1 MLKNVIFD
9 FGGVVCT
16 FSQDAIL
23 DDFCTGEAHARLKP
37 VLFRSWQALDEGT
50 ADYEEYV
57 AETLKLL
64 DGEDKQIARRFF
76 REWHRSMRP
85 IPGIWALIGELKARG
100 YGVYLLSNAST
111 WFAGH
116 LDDYP
121 ILRLF
126 DGRLISAP
134 EKMAKPEERIYRLIA
149 SLALALGLSD
159 VVQRRSGGVVV
170 ETLFVDDR
178 AENTEAAERVGIA
191 GYVFDGDAGKL
202 RERILKG

>member
-64 DGEDKQIARRFF
+64 DGEDKQIAQRFF

-85 IPGIWALIGELKARG
+85 IPGIWALVGELKARG

-134 EKMAKPEERIYRLIA
+134 EKMAKPEERIYRL
-149 SLALALGLSD
+149 ALERFGLNAA
-159 VVQRRSGGVVV
+159 

-178 AENTEAAERVGIA
+178 AENTEAAEHVGIA
-191 GYVFDGDAGKL
+191 GYVFDGDAEKL

>member
-23 DDFCTGEAHARLKP
+23 DDFCTGEVHARLKP

-64 DGEDKQIARRFF
+64 DGEDKQIAQRFF

-126 DGRLISAP
+126 DGRLISDHYYGKFLVW
-134 EKMAKPEERIYRLIA
+134 EIG
-149 SLALALGLSD
+149 LAAWS
-159 VVQRRSGGVVV
+159 RRSG
-170 ETLFVDDR
+170 
-178 AENTEAAERVGIA
+178 AERLTLRIPGGRNCEIKIRLLRK
-191 GYVFDGDAGKL
+191 YEFLIRHSDAADKRPAPRRKL
-202 RERILKG
+202 QEQEV

>member
-1 MLKNVIFD
+1 MLKDVIFD

-64 DGEDKQIARRFF
+64 DGEDKQIAQRFF

-85 IPGIWALIGELKARG
+85 IPGIWALVGELKARG

-134 EKMAKPEERIYRLIA
+134 EKMAKPEERIYRL
-149 SLALALGLSD
+149 ALERFGLNAA
-159 VVQRRSGGVVV
+159 
-170 ETLFVDDR
+170 ETLFVDDC

-191 GYVFDGDAGKL
+191 GYVFDGDAEKL

>member
-64 DGEDKQIARRFF
+64 EGEDKQIARRFF

-134 EKMAKPEERIYRLIA
+134 EKMAKPEERIYRL
-149 SLALALGLSD
+149 ALERFGLNAA
-159 VVQRRSGGVVV
+159 

-191 GYVFDGDAGKL
+191 GYVFDGDAEKL

>member
-64 DGEDKQIARRFF
+64 DGEDKQIAQRFF

-85 IPGIWALIGELKARG
+85 IPGIWALVGELKARG

-134 EKMAKPEERIYRLIA
+134 EKMAKPEERIYRL
-149 SLALALGLSD
+149 ALERFGLNAA
-159 VVQRRSGGVVV
+159 

>member
-1 MLKNVIFD
+1 MLKDVIFD

-16 FSQDAIL
+16 FNQGAIL

-85 IPGIWALIGELKARG
+85 IPGVWALIGELKARG

-134 EKMAKPEERIYRLIA
+134 EKMAKPEERIYC
-149 SLALALGLSD
+149 LALERFGLNAA
-159 VVQRRSGGVVV
+159 

-191 GYVFDGDAGKL
+191 GYVFDGDAEKL

>member
-1 MLKNVIFD
+1 MLKDVIFD

-16 FSQDAIL
+16 FSQGAIL

-64 DGEDKQIARRFF
+64 DGEDKQIAQRFF

-134 EKMAKPEERIYRLIA
+134 EKMAKPEERIYRL
-149 SLALALGLSD
+149 ALERFGLNAA
-159 VVQRRSGGVVV
+159 

-191 GYVFDGDAGKL
+191 GYVFDGDAEKL

>member
-64 DGEDKQIARRFF
+64 EGEDKQIARRFF

-134 EKMAKPEERIYRLIA
+134 EKMAKPEERIYRL
-149 SLALALGLSD
+149 ALERFGLNAA
-159 VVQRRSGGVVV
+159 

-178 AENTEAAERVGIA
+178 AENAEAAERVGIA
-191 GYVFDGDAGKL
+191 GYVFDGDAEKL

>member
-64 DGEDKQIARRFF
+64 EGADKQIARRFF

-85 IPGIWALIGELKARG
+85 IPGIWALVGELKARG

-134 EKMAKPEERIYRLIA
+134 EKMAKPEERIYRL
-149 SLALALGLSD
+149 ALERFGLNAA
-159 VVQRRSGGVVV
+159 

-191 GYVFDGDAGKL
+191 GYVFDGDAEKL

>member
-23 DDFCTGEAHARLKP
+23 DDFCTGEAQARLKP

-64 DGEDKQIARRFF
+64 DDEDKQIAQRFF

-85 IPGIWALIGELKARG
+85 IPGIWALVGELMARG

-134 EKMAKPEERIYRLIA
+134 EKMAKPEERIYRL
-149 SLALALGLSD
+149 ALERFGLNAA
-159 VVQRRSGGVVV
+159 

-191 GYVFDGDAGKL
+191 GYVFDGDAEKL

>member
-23 DDFCTGEAHARLKP
+23 DDFCTGKAHARLKS

-64 DGEDKQIARRFF
+64 DGEDKQIAQRFF
-76 REWHRSMRP
+76 RGWHRSMRP

-134 EKMAKPEERIYRLIA
+134 EKMAKPEERIYRL
-149 SLALALGLSD
+149 ALERFGLNAA
-159 VVQRRSGGVVV
+159 

-191 GYVFDGDAGKL
+191 GYVFDGDAEKL

>member
-64 DGEDKQIARRFF
+64 DGEDKQIAQRFF

-85 IPGIWALIGELKARG
+85 IPGIWALVGELKARG

-134 EKMAKPEERIYRLIA
+134 EKMAKPEERIYRL
-149 SLALALGLSD
+149 ALERFGLNAA
-159 VVQRRSGGVVV
+159 

-191 GYVFDGDAGKL
+191 GYVFDGDAEKL
-202 RERILKG
+202 RERILEG

>member
-64 DGEDKQIARRFF
+64 DGEDKQIAQRFF

-85 IPGIWALIGELKARG
+85 IPGIWALVGELKARG

-134 EKMAKPEERIYRLIA
+134 EKMAKPEERIYRL
-149 SLALALGLSD
+149 ALERFGLNAA
-159 VVQRRSGGVVV
+159 

-178 AENTEAAERVGIA
+178 AENPEAAERVGIA
-191 GYVFDGDAGKL
+191 GYVFDGDAEKL

>member
-23 DDFCTGEAHARLKP
+23 DDFCTGEVHARLKP

-64 DGEDKQIARRFF
+64 DGEDKQIAQRFF

-85 IPGIWALIGELKARG
+85 IPGIWALVGELKARG

-134 EKMAKPEERIYRLIA
+134 EKMAKPEERIYRL
-149 SLALALGLSD
+149 ALERFGLNAA
-159 VVQRRSGGVVV
+159 

-191 GYVFDGDAGKL
+191 GYVFDGDAEKL
-202 RERILKG
+202 RERTLKG

>member
-23 DDFCTGEAHARLKP
+23 DAFCTGEVHALPKP
-37 VLFRSWQALDEGT
+37 VLFRNWQALDEGT

-64 DGEDKQIARRFF
+64 DGEDKQIAQRFF
-76 REWHRSMRP
+76 RQWHRSMRP
-85 IPGIWALIGELKARG
+85 IPGIWALVGELKARG

-111 WFAGH
+111 WFAEH

-126 DGRLISAP
+126 DGKLISAP
-134 EKMAKPEERIYRLIA
+134 EQMAKPEERIYRL
-149 SLALALGLSD
+149 ALERFGLNAA
-159 VVQRRSGGVVV
+159 

-191 GYVFDGDAGKL
+191 GYVFDGDAEKL

>member
-64 DGEDKQIARRFF
+64 DGEDKQIAQRFF

-134 EKMAKPEERIYRLIA
+134 EKMAKPEERIYRL
-149 SLALALGLSD
+149 ALERFGLKAA
-159 VVQRRSGGVVV
+159 

-191 GYVFDGDAGKL
+191 GYVFDGDAEKL

>member
-23 DDFCTGEAHARLKP
+23 DDFCTGKAHARFKP

-64 DGEDKQIARRFF
+64 DGEDKQIAQRFF

-85 IPGIWALIGELKARG
+85 IPGIWALVGELKARG

-134 EKMAKPEERIYRLIA
+134 EKMAKPEERIYRL
-149 SLALALGLSD
+149 ALERFGLNAA
-159 VVQRRSGGVVV
+159 

-191 GYVFDGDAGKL
+191 GYVFDGDAEKL

>member
-37 VLFRSWQALDEGT
+37 VLFRSWQALDKGT

-85 IPGIWALIGELKARG
+85 IPGIWALVGELKARG
-100 YGVYLLSNAST
+100 CGVYLLSNAST

-134 EKMAKPEERIYRLIA
+134 EKMAKPEERIYRL
-149 SLALALGLSD
+149 ALERFGLNAA
-159 VVQRRSGGVVV
+159 

-191 GYVFDGDAGKL
+191 GYVFDGDAEKL

>member
-134 EKMAKPEERIYRLIA
+134 EKMAKPEERIYRL
-149 SLALALGLSD
+149 ALERFGLNAA
-159 VVQRRSGGVVV
+159 

-191 GYVFDGDAGKL
+191 GYVFDGDAEKL

>member
-23 DDFCTGEAHARLKP
+23 DDFCTGEAHVRLKP

-64 DGEDKQIARRFF
+64 DGEDKQIAQRFF

-85 IPGIWALIGELKARG
+85 IPGIWALVGELKARG

-134 EKMAKPEERIYRLIA
+134 EKMAKPEERIYRL
-149 SLALALGLSD
+149 ALERFGLNAA
-159 VVQRRSGGVVV
+159 

-191 GYVFDGDAGKL
+191 GYVFDGDAEKL

>member
-50 ADYEEYV
+50 AGYEEYV

-64 DGEDKQIARRFF
+64 DGEDKQIAQRFF

-85 IPGIWALIGELKARG
+85 IPGVWALIGELKARG

-134 EKMAKPEERIYRLIA
+134 EKMAKPEERIYRL
-149 SLALALGLSD
+149 ALERFGLNAA
-159 VVQRRSGGVVV
+159 

-191 GYVFDGDAGKL
+191 GYVFDGDAEKL

>member
-1 MLKNVIFD
+1 MLKDVIFD

-64 DGEDKQIARRFF
+64 DGEDKQIAQRFF

-134 EKMAKPEERIYRLIA
+134 EKMAKPEERIYRL
-149 SLALALGLSD
+149 ALERFGLNAA
-159 VVQRRSGGVVV
+159 

-191 GYVFDGDAGKL
+191 GYVFDGDAEKL

>member
-37 VLFRSWQALDEGT
+37 VLFRNWQALDEGT

-64 DGEDKQIARRFF
+64 DGEDKQIAQRFF

-85 IPGIWALIGELKARG
+85 IPGIWALVGELKARG

-134 EKMAKPEERIYRLIA
+134 EKMAKPEERIYRL
-149 SLALALGLSD
+149 ALERFGLNAA
-159 VVQRRSGGVVV
+159 

-191 GYVFDGDAGKL
+191 GYVFDGDAEKL
-202 RERILKG
+202 RERTLKG

>member
-1 MLKNVIFD
+1 MLKDVIFD

-37 VLFRSWQALDEGT
+37 VLFRSWQALDEGP

-64 DGEDKQIARRFF
+64 DGEDKQIAQRFF

-85 IPGIWALIGELKARG
+85 IPGIWALVGELKARG

-134 EKMAKPEERIYRLIA
+134 EKMAKPEERIYRL
-149 SLALALGLSD
+149 ALERFGLNAA
-159 VVQRRSGGVVV
+159 

-191 GYVFDGDAGKL
+191 GYVFDGDAEKL

>member
-134 EKMAKPEERIYRLIA
+134 EKMAKPEERIYRL
-149 SLALALGLSD
+149 ALERFGLNAA
-159 VVQRRSGGVVV
+159 

-178 AENTEAAERVGIA
+178 AENTEAAEHVGIA
-191 GYVFDGDAGKL
+191 GYVFDGDAEKL

>member
-64 DGEDKQIARRFF
+64 DGEDKQIAQRFF

-134 EKMAKPEERIYRLIA
+134 EKMAKPEARIYRL
-149 SLALALGLSD
+149 ALERFGLNAA
-159 VVQRRSGGVVV
+159 

-191 GYVFDGDAGKL
+191 GYVFDGDAEKL

>member
-64 DGEDKQIARRFF
+64 DDEDKQIAQRFF

-85 IPGIWALIGELKARG
+85 IPGIWALVGELKARG

-134 EKMAKPEERIYRLIA
+134 EKMAKPEERIYRL
-149 SLALALGLSD
+149 ALERFGLNAA
-159 VVQRRSGGVVV
+159 

-178 AENTEAAERVGIA
+178 AENPEAAERVGIA
-191 GYVFDGDAGKL
+191 GYVFDGDAEKL

>member
-85 IPGIWALIGELKARG
+85 IPGIWALVSELKARG

-134 EKMAKPEERIYRLIA
+134 EKMAKPEERIYRL
-149 SLALALGLSD
+149 ALERFGLNAA
-159 VVQRRSGGVVV
+159 

-191 GYVFDGDAGKL
+191 GYVFDGDAEKL

>member
-64 DGEDKQIARRFF
+64 DGEDKQIAQRFF
-76 REWHRSMRP
+76 RQWHRSMRP
-85 IPGIWALIGELKARG
+85 IPGIWALVGELKARG

-134 EKMAKPEERIYRLIA
+134 EKMAKPEERIYRL
-149 SLALALGLSD
+149 ALERFGLNAA
-159 VVQRRSGGVVV
+159 

-191 GYVFDGDAGKL
+191 GYVFDGDAEKL

>member
-1 MLKNVIFD
+1 MLKDVIFD

-64 DGEDKQIARRFF
+64 DGEDKQIAQRFF

-100 YGVYLLSNAST
+100 YGVFLLSNAST

-134 EKMAKPEERIYRLIA
+134 EKMAKPEERIYRL
-149 SLALALGLSD
+149 ALERFGLNAA
-159 VVQRRSGGVVV
+159 

-191 GYVFDGDAGKL
+191 GYVFDGDAEKL

>member
-64 DGEDKQIARRFF
+64 DGEDKQIAQRFF

-85 IPGIWALIGELKARG
+85 IPGIWALVGELKARG

-134 EKMAKPEERIYRLIA
+134 EKMAKPEERIYRL
-149 SLALALGLSD
+149 ALERFGLNAA
-159 VVQRRSGGVVV
+159 

-191 GYVFDGDAGKL
+191 GYVFDGDAEKL
-202 RERILKG
+202 RERTLKG

>member
-16 FSQDAIL
+16 FNQDAIL
-23 DDFCTGEAHARLKP
+23 DDFCTGETHARLKS
-37 VLFRSWQALDEGT
+37 VLFRDWQALDGGT

-64 DGEDKQIARRFF
+64 DGEDNQIAQHFF

-85 IPGIWALIGELKARG
+85 IPGTWALIGELKARG
-100 YGVYLLSNAST
+100 CGVYLLSNAST

-126 DGRLISAP
+126 DGKLISAP
-134 EKMAKPEERIYRLIA
+134 EQMAKPEERIYRL
-149 SLALALGLSD
+149 ALERFGLNAA
-159 VVQRRSGGVVV
+159 

-191 GYVFDGDAGKL
+191 GYVFDGDAEKL

>member
-1 MLKNVIFD
+1 MLKDVIFD

-85 IPGIWALIGELKARG
+85 IPGVWALIGELKARG

-134 EKMAKPEERIYRLIA
+134 EKMAKPEERIYRL
-149 SLALALGLSD
+149 ALERFGLNAA
-159 VVQRRSGGVVV
+159 

-191 GYVFDGDAGKL
+191 SYVFDGDAEKL

>member
-37 VLFRSWQALDEGT
+37 VLFRDWQALDEGT

-64 DGEDKQIARRFF
+64 DGEDKQIAQRFF

-85 IPGIWALIGELKARG
+85 IPGIWALVGELKARG

-134 EKMAKPEERIYRLIA
+134 EKMAKPEARIYRL
-149 SLALALGLSD
+149 ALERFGLNAA
-159 VVQRRSGGVVV
+159 

-191 GYVFDGDAGKL
+191 GYVFDGDAEKL

>member
-1 MLKNVIFD
+1 MLKDVIFD

-37 VLFRSWQALDEGT
+37 VLVRSWQALDEGT

-64 DGEDKQIARRFF
+64 DGEDKQIAQRFF

-85 IPGIWALIGELKARG
+85 IPGIWALVGELKARS

-134 EKMAKPEERIYRLIA
+134 ETLAKPEARICR
-149 SLALALGLSD
+149 LALERVGLNAA
-159 VVQRRSGGVVV
+159 

-191 GYVFDGDAGKL
+191 GYVFDGDAEKL

>member
-64 DGEDKQIARRFF
+64 EGADKQIARRFF

-134 EKMAKPEERIYRLIA
+134 EKMAKPEERIYRL
-149 SLALALGLSD
+149 ALERFGLNAA
-159 VVQRRSGGVVV
+159 

-191 GYVFDGDAGKL
+191 GYVFDGDAEKL

>member
-64 DGEDKQIARRFF
+64 DGEDKQIAQRFF

-85 IPGIWALIGELKARG
+85 IPGIWALVGELKARG
-100 YGVYLLSNAST
+100 YGVFLLSNAST

-134 EKMAKPEERIYRLIA
+134 EKMAKPEERIYRL
-149 SLALALGLSD
+149 ALERFGLNAA
-159 VVQRRSGGVVV
+159 

-191 GYVFDGDAGKL
+191 GYVFDGDAEKL

>member
-64 DGEDKQIARRFF
+64 DGEDKQIAQRFF

-116 LDDYP
+116 LDDYS

-134 EKMAKPEERIYRLIA
+134 EKMAKPEERIYRL
-149 SLALALGLSD
+149 ALERFGLNAA
-159 VVQRRSGGVVV
+159 

-191 GYVFDGDAGKL
+191 GYVFDGDAEKL

>member
-64 DGEDKQIARRFF
+64 DGEDKQIAQRFF

-85 IPGIWALIGELKARG
+85 IPGIWALVGELKARG

-134 EKMAKPEERIYRLIA
+134 EKMAKPEERIYRL
-149 SLALALGLSD
+149 ALERFGLNAA
-159 VVQRRSGGVVV
+159 

-191 GYVFDGDAGKL
+191 GYAFDGDAEKL